1 MSQQQAEA
9 FFKKLETDPNM
20 RARIKA
26 GLEAVAKEEKSDVTQ
41 EKFDVTQEEL
51 SAELRKRWGA
61 AQSAHIVYSETPG
74 F

>member
-1 MSQQQAEA
+1 MSQQQAEE

-20 RARIKA
+20 RTRIKA

-51 SAELRKRWGA
+51 SAELRKRWVA
-61 AQSAHIVYSETPG
+61 TQNAHIIYSEPPG